1 MQSFVTLRKTGL
13 SWEFDTEEALEDF
26 LFSHLDEILGWTVIK
41 RQYIVNGQRCDLLA
55 TDTTG
60 RLVVIEL
67 KNVEDR
73 GIVQQLT
80 RYYHALLEEKPFRDR
95 IDYEKPVNLVA
106 IAPSFHR
113 DNLTDRKYH
122 LLKFEFFQFSI
133 VQEDNKFYLILK
145 DIDSEKTSQLQIFY
159 EDARESNLPSP
170 PQRLLKFIADFE
182 PNQKETILRI
192 REKILSFDS
201 RMQEFSSAGSIK
213 YGNGTTASSKYCAEL
228 ILDKKYSLVLF
239 LWIPFKGGES
249 SRIGRARIWTD
260 WNDQALIE
268 GYVSS
273 GIGTEINSR
282 KKTLLNFISKISQF
296 QFYTHQY
303 IYYGKPCF
311 YFLKDSSTRRIN
323 AINIYLDG
331 ENSLMRRYI
340 KEINHVQKYLHYL
353 KPITREDVMLIEFHT
368 TMLNQIV
375 PEADYKIENIP
386 YKSLDSLIDL
396 ALEKWLERV

>member
-1 MQSFVTLRKTGL
+1 MQSFVTLRKTG
-13 SWEFDTEEALEDF
+13 SYWEFESEEALEDF
-26 LFSHLDEILGWTVIK
+26 LFSHLDLILGWTVIQ

-55 TDTTG
+55 TDKTG

-80 RYYHALLEEKPFRDR
+80 RYYHALLEEQPFGDR
-95 IDYEKPVNLVA
+95 IDYDKPVYLVA
-106 IAPSFHR
+106 ISPSFHR
-113 DNLTDRKYH
+113 DSLIDRKYH
-122 LLKFEFFQFSI
+122 QLEFEFFQFSI

-145 DIDSEKTSQLQIFY
+145 DIDTEKTSQLQIFY

-170 PQRLLKFIADFE
+170 PQKLLKFIADFE
-182 PNQKETILRI
+182 PSQKETILRI

-201 RMQEFSSAGSIK
+201 SIQEFSSAGSIK
-213 YGNGTTASSKYCAEL
+213 YGNGTAKNSKYCAEF

-273 GIGTEINSR
+273 GIGTEINKQKR
-282 KKTLLNFISKISQF
+282 MTKNLIEAATLGQEGQLSCFYHNYSNGSQYSVCLKISKNMI
-296 QFYTHQY
+296 
-303 IYYGKPCF
+303 GKYVKLVNQVSRDIEDHKLVIRENIELLEF
-311 YFLKDSSTRRIN
+311 HIKLLKEQ
-323 AINIYLDG
+323 INIERQL
-331 ENSLMRRYI
+331 ENL
-340 KEINHVQKYLHYL
+340 
-353 KPITREDVMLIEFHT
+353 
-368 TMLNQIV
+368 
-375 PEADYKIENIP
+375 P
-386 YKSLDSLIDL
+386 YKNLDSLIDL